1 MLINYQCKEA
11 QKMPS
16 IKPISDLRNYTEVLR
31 EVDIN
36 KRVYLTRNG
45 HGAYAIMSVEE
56 ADALDRLK
64 AAYSVVADLR
74 IAEKQADQE
83 GWISDDQIRK
93 EMGIDD

>member
-1 MLINYQCKEA
+1 
-11 QKMPS
+11 MPS
-16 IKPISDLRNYTEVLR
+16 IRPISDLRNYTEVLK
-31 EVDIN
+31 EVDVN

-74 IAEKQADQE
+74 IAEKQADQD
-83 GWISDDQIRK
+83 GWVSDDQIRK
-93 EMGIDD
+93 EMGKNKKRG